1 MRPPTLRLGLRF
13 KITAYISF
21 MVVFTA
27 AVLGWFLVRGQVREI
42 MEQLKERGALL
53 ARNAASNSEYAVI
66 TGDEGM
72 FEHIIAGLV
81 KETDVVYCIIY
92 SREGKAL
99 ANTKKLPR
107 DIEGI
112 STVAASDVA
121 ENALGTDDLL
131 IQWFTKDETKT
142 PIYDIAAPITTRK
155 TPSLSGEELIFG
167 TPMGITESIGVAR
180 IGISLESMNKKI
192 SQARRTI
199 GKVTAIVVMLA
210 MGITVFLVRLIV
222 NPVQQLVAA
231 TKRVASGDLDKPVVI
246 TTIDEIGELG
256 ASFNKMT
263 EDLKHYRAE
272 LQEYSRTL
280 EQKVGDRTKVLRL
293 MNEELHKT
301 NQQLEAVSKL
311 KSEFL
316 ANMSHELRTPL
327 NAIIGFSEILHDQS
341 FGELNL
347 KQLGHAKNVMDSGK
361 HLLLLINEVL
371 DLAKVESGQM
381 SLQLDTFPV
390 AGALAEIA
398 SLAKGLAEKKE
409 ITIRQLLSPKLVTV
423 TADRKKLKQIFYNLL
438 SNAIK
443 FTPEGGFV
451 EISTDTVGDFD
462 VSGDEQHVFRRY
474 AEFCVRDDGIG
485 IDEADQSRIF
495 QEFQQVDGSHARQ
508 YEGTGLGLALTRKLV
523 ELHGG
528 SLWVES
534 EPGKGSSFFFTLPIT
549 EKNIR
554 EAYSVPEISGREAA
568 EEVRSVREGEQ
579 DVVLVVE
586 DDPRSFEL
594 ISMYL
599 EEAGYR
605 VVHAVTGGEA
615 LPMAQAVQPAIIALD
630 IILPDK
636 DGWTV
641 LQELKAS
648 PETMHIPVVI
658 TSVLQDE
665 ETGFSMGAAD
675 YIVKPFSRRELLERM
690 ERLRLA
696 AAGERISD
704 ILVVDSDKEFAE
716 FLSTMLRGESFSVVT
731 AYTGIQGIEHASKQR
746 PDLIFLDLLL
756 PDISGFEV
764 VEFLKMEENT
774 KNIPIIVL
782 TAKDITDEEKHL
794 LNGKIEAAA
803 QKGRYG
809 KLDFLGEIKRV
820 QRLAAAKKEEGLR

>member
-1 MRPPTLRLGLRF
+1 
-13 KITAYISF
+13 
-21 MVVFTA
+21 
-27 AVLGWFLVRGQVREI
+27 
-42 MEQLKERGALL
+42 
-53 ARNAASNSEYAVI
+53 
-66 TGDEGM
+66 
-72 FEHIIAGLV
+72 
-81 KETDVVYCIIY
+81 
-92 SREGKAL
+92 
-99 ANTKKLPR
+99 
-107 DIEGI
+107 
-112 STVAASDVA
+112 
-121 ENALGTDDLL
+121 
-131 IQWFTKDETKT
+131 
-142 PIYDIAAPITTRK
+142 
-155 TPSLSGEELIFG
+155 
-167 TPMGITESIGVAR
+167 
-180 IGISLESMNKKI
+180 
-192 SQARRTI
+192 
-199 GKVTAIVVMLA
+199 
-210 MGITVFLVRLIV
+210 
-222 NPVQQLVAA
+222 
-231 TKRVASGDLDKPVVI
+231 
-246 TTIDEIGELG
+246 
-256 ASFNKMT
+256 
-263 EDLKHYRAE
+263 
-272 LQEYSRTL
+272 
-280 EQKVGDRTKVLRL
+280 
-293 MNEELHKT
+293 
-301 NQQLEAVSKL
+301 
-311 KSEFL
+311 
-316 ANMSHELRTPL
+316 
-327 NAIIGFSEILHDQS
+327 
-341 FGELNL
+341 
-347 KQLGHAKNVMDSGK
+347 
-361 HLLLLINEVL
+361 
-371 DLAKVESGQM
+371 
-381 SLQLDTFPV
+381 
-390 AGALAEIA
+390 
-398 SLAKGLAEKKE
+398 
-409 ITIRQLLSPKLVTV
+409 RQLLSPKLVTV